1 MHDSDRLA
9 ERFEE
14 HRSRLTA
21 VAYRLLGSSGEADD
35 AVQEAW
41 LRLSRSDPS
50 AIENLR
56 AWLTTV
62 VSRVCLNMLQARRS
76 RPEVPLDPGAPE
88 PAAGPASRVRPR
100 ARSPA
105 RRRDRTGV
113 AGRARH
119 AGTRGARRLRPA
131 RHVRRAVRRHRADHR
146 PQRPAARQLASRAR
160 RRVQGQDA
168 GLDADRLR
176 QAELV
181 DAFLAAA
188 RNGDFAALL
197 AVLDPDVVL
206 RADETAVRL
215 GAAPETRG
223 AAGVGRVLPVRARSQ
238 AGAPRWGGGGR
249 LDPGRPRAGRLRL
262 HGQRRADHGHRPH
275 RRPRAPEPVR
285 PGDPGLAG
293 RQPLTERPGTGV
305 HGRDSVRP
313 CVSRPPWQPSR

>member
-1 MHDSDRLA
+1 MHDSDLLA

-41 LRLSRSDPS
+41 LRLSRTDAS

-62 VSRVCLNMLQARRS
+62 VSRVCLNMLQTRRS
-76 RPEVPLDPGAPE
+76 RREVPLGPDTPE
-88 PAAGPASRVRPR
+88 PAAGPATGSDPEHEVLLADAIGPALLVVLDTLAPAERVAFVLHDMFAVPFDDI
-100 ARSPA
+100 AAITGRS
-105 RRRDRTGV
+105 V
-113 AGRARH
+113 
-119 AGTRGARRLRPA
+119 
-131 RHVRRAVRRHRADHR
+131 
-146 PQRPAARQLASRAR
+146 PAARQLASRAR
-160 RRVQGQDA
+160 RRVRRQDA
-168 GLDADRLR
+168 SVDAGRLR

-206 RADETAVRL
+206 RADETAVQL

-223 AAGVGRVLPVRARSQ
+223 AAEVSAFSRFARGAKPALLDGAAAAAWMLGDRARVVYDFTVGDERIVAIDLIADPERLS
-238 AGAPRWGGGGR
+238 R
-249 LDPGRPRAGRLRL
+249 LDLVILGS
-262 HGQRRADHGHRPH
+262 
-275 RRPRAPEPVR
+275 
-285 PGDPGLAG
+285 PGL
-293 RQPLTERPGTGV
+293 
-305 HGRDSVRP
+305 
-313 CVSRPPWQPSR
+313 SR

>member
-50 AIENLR
+50 AIVNLR

-76 RPEVPLDPGAPE
+76 RPEVPLGPGAPE
-88 PAAGPASRVRPR
+88 PAAGPASGSDPEHEV
-100 ARSPA
+100 
-105 RRRDRTGV
+105 
-113 AGRARH
+113 
-119 AGTRGARRLRPA
+119 L
-131 RHVRRAVRRHRADHR
+131 
-146 PQRPAARQLASRAR
+146 LASRAR
-160 RRVQGQDA
+160 RRVQRQDA
-168 GLDADRLR
+168 SLDADRLR

-206 RADETAVRL
+206 RADETAVQL

-223 AAGVGRVLPVRARSQ
+223 AAEVSAFSRFARG
-238 AGAPRWGGGGR
+238 AKPALLDGAPAAVWM
-249 LDPGRPRAGRLRL
+249 L
-262 HGQRRADHGHRPH
+262 
-275 RRPRAPEPVR
+275 
-285 PGDPGLAG
+285 
-293 RQPLTERPGTGV
+293 
-305 HGRDSVRP
+305 
-313 CVSRPPWQPSR
+313 